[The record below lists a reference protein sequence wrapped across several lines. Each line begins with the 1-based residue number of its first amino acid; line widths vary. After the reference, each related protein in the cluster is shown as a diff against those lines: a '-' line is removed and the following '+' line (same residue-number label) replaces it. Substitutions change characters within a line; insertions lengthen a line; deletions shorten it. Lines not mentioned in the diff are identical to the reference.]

1 MKNITQY
8 FWPLAFLVLSSP
20 LAIVCYKKA
29 RWLFE
34 LFCSTGFFCFG
45 LMLTRYIE
53 EDFSKSLLV
62 SFALFFFSM
71 AASSFKDAWKILA
84 QEMKNRNP

>member
-1 MKNITQY
+1 MKDIAPY
-8 FWPLAFLVLSSP
+8 FWPFVFLVLSSP
-20 LAIVCYKKA
+20 LAIICYKKA

-45 LMLTRYIE
+45 LTLVLYIQ

-62 SFALFFFSM
+62 SLSLFFFSM
-71 AASSFKDAWKILA
+71 SASSFKDAWKILV
-84 QEMKNRNP
+84 QQMKNGKP